1 MRTRFNDE
9 LQELRN
15 AILSMG
21 SQVGEELGMAVQ
33 AYRDLDVH
41 AAERVMAY
49 DRRVN
54 EQRFK
59 IEDDCVGLIVMQ
71 QPAARDLRAILSA
84 LHMTIDLER
93 MGDQAKGIAKVI
105 PYLVKHPNQPRP
117 PQLFE
122 MASLVASMLEMA
134 MKAYAEDDVALAQ
147 TIGPIDDR
155 VDDLYQE
162 VFRFAMDRLSTTDG
176 LTQVEAVY
184 ELLRLARELERFG
197 DLATNLAERVVYLVT
212 GTLDE
217 VNLDNDEELA
227 A

>member
-1 MRTRFNDE
+1 MRTHFNNE

-15 AILSMG
+15 AILLMG
-21 SQVGEELGMAVQ
+21 SQVGEELGLAVQ
-33 AYRDLDVH
+33 AYRDLDSNV
-41 AAERVMAY
+41 AERVMAY

-71 QPAARDLRAILSA
+71 QPAARDLRAILTA

-117 PQLFE
+117 SQLFE
-122 MASLVASMLEMA
+122 MASLVTSMLEMA

-147 TIGPIDDR
+147 AVGPMDDR
-155 VDDLYQE
+155 VDELYEE
-162 VFRFAMDRLSTTDG
+162 VFHFAMDRLSTTGG

-212 GTLDE
+212 GTLEE
-217 VNLDNDEELA
+217 VNLDNDEEVA